1 MIESLLK
8 ELEDLVGSDY
18 FEFDSEEI
26 TDKIESEG
34 AGPEIIEDLL
44 GIMERHPLEDFG
56 MPGAMVHFI
65 EKFDPEY
72 IPILIKSIQRRPSI
86 HTVWMLNRCINGT
99 KDADKYIDLL
109 KAVSE
114 DESLEEDI
122 RDSALEFYE
131 YQMDE

>member
-26 TDKIESEG
+26 MDKIESEG
-34 AGPEIIEDLL
+34 AGPEII
-44 GIMERHPLEDFG
+44 
-56 MPGAMVHFI
+56 
-65 EKFDPEY
+65 
-72 IPILIKSIQRRPSI
+72 
-86 HTVWMLNRCINGT
+86 
-99 KDADKYIDLL
+99 
-109 KAVSE
+109 
-114 DESLEEDI
+114 EDI